1 MMSWWSV
8 MVVRTALCVAGV
20 LLCVS
25 APAGAQ
31 RVGDLRVDAPWVRA
45 TPPGAGVTG
54 GFLTVRNSGTKGD
67 RLLSVSSPA
76 VARIEI
82 HEMRHEDGV
91 MRMRPLRDGLMIP
104 AGATVELAP
113 GGYHL
118 MLFGPK
124 RPFVEG
130 EAVAATAY
138 FEKAGNVE
146 ITFRVRG
153 LGAKPA
159 SGHRGH

>member
-1 MMSWWSV
+1 MRAARSLLHATSA
-8 MVVRTALCVAGV
+8 ALAVA
-20 LLCVS
+20 LLS
-25 APAGAQ
+25 LGAPAGAQ

-54 GFLTVRNSGTKGD
+54 GFLTVRNSGAKND

-91 MRMRPLRDGLMIP
+91 MRMRPLRDGLAIP

-130 EAVAATAY
+130 EDIPATAR
-138 FEKAGNVE
+138 FEKAGNVD

-153 LGAKPA
+153 LGAKREPA
-159 SGHRGH
+159 HLGH

>member
-54 GFLTVRNSGTKGD
+54 GFLTVRNSGTKDD

-130 EAVAATAY
+130 EAVPATAR
-138 FEKAGNVE
+138 FEKAGNVD

-153 LGAKPA
+153 LGAKRDA
-159 SGHRGH
+159 THHGH

>member
-8 MVVRTALCVAGV
+8 MTVRAALCVAGV

-25 APAGAQ
+25 APVGAQ
-31 RVGDLRVDAPWVRA
+31 RVGDLRVEAPWVRA

-54 GFLTVRNSGTKGD
+54 GFLTVRNGGTKHD

-76 VARIEI
+76 ASRIEI

-91 MRMRPLRDGLMIP
+91 MRMRPLRDGLAIP

-130 EAVAATAY
+130 EAIAATAR
-138 FEKAGNVE
+138 FEKAGKVD

-153 LGAKPA
+153 LGAKRE
-159 SGHRGH
+159 STHHGH

>member
-1 MMSWWSV
+1 MP
-8 MVVRTALCVAGV
+8 VRATLHAARLALAAVLAVACV
-20 LLCVS
+20 
-25 APAGAQ
+25 PAGAQ
-31 RVGDLRVDAPWVRA
+31 RVGDLRIETPWVRA

-54 GFLTVRNSGTKGD
+54 GFLIVRNAGAKDD

-82 HEMRHEDGV
+82 HEMRNEDGV
-91 MRMRPLRDGLMIP
+91 MRMRPLRDGLAIP
-104 AGATVELAP
+104 AGTTVELAP

-130 EAVAATAY
+130 EDIAATAR
-138 FEKAGNVE
+138 FERAGDVA

-153 LGAKPA
+153 LGAKREPVHH
-159 SGHRGH
+159 GH

>member
-1 MMSWWSV
+1 MRAA
-8 MVVRTALCVAGV
+8 RTALCLAGA
-20 LLCVS
+20 LLS
-25 APAGAQ
+25 FGMPAGAQ
-31 RVGDLRVDAPWVRA
+31 RAGDLRVEAPWLRA

-54 GFLTVRNSGTKGD
+54 GFLTVRNNGAKDD
-67 RLLSVSSPA
+67 RLLSVTSPA
-76 VARIEI
+76 VTRIEI

-91 MRMRPLRDGLMIP
+91 MRMRPLRDGLAIP

-130 EAVAATAY
+130 EDIPATAR
-138 FEKAGNVE
+138 FERAGDVA

-153 LGAKPA
+153 LGAKREA
-159 SGHRGH
+159 AHHGH